1 MTAMTADYHIPNAS
15 ENPSGDILYKLG
27 LLFSTGRD
35 AAMNL
40 VEAHKWFNLAAL
52 KGSDDAKTYRR
63 ELADQMST
71 SDVAAAQ
78 QAAREWLYAGA

>member
-1 MTAMTADYHIPNAS
+1 MTATTADFHIPQAS
-15 ENPSGDILYKLG
+15 ENPGGDVLYKLG

-40 VEAHKWFNLAAL
+40 IEAHKWFNLAAL
-52 KGSDDAKTYRR
+52 KGSAEAKTYRR
-63 ELADQMST
+63 ELADQMS
-71 SDVAAAQ
+71 SADVAAAQ